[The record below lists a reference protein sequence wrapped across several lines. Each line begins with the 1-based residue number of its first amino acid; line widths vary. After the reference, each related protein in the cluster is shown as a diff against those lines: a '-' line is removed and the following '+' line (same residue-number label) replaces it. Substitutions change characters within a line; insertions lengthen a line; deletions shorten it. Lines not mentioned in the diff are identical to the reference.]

1 MFTQLFVLENNIYE
15 PTANL
20 LIVCRSFLP
29 CVQYEQN
36 KKKKTGKCSWDFS
49 FALRPHECDGQLP
62 VFQIDYLC

>member
-20 LIVCRSFLP
+20 LIVCRSLLR

-36 KKKKTGKCSWDFS
+36 NKKKNGKMLMGLF
-49 FALRPHECDGQLP
+49 FRT
-62 VFQIDYLC
+62 